1 MKTSIFIQL
10 YCCLLFLV
18 AFQSRKHSRAAAK
31 KASLGSIGVAAGD
44 FVDYQRLSFDPT
56 SMENTPTFKKKSV
69 SSINAILPGSPS
81 AAHRKASAGAFK
93 APTPTNVPHR
103 HNSTGHYSAAV
114 EASIRNL
121 SQSPP
126 HKADAFPKT
135 PSSFEEPA
143 APKPRTHSPD
153 LLSEP
158 KVTHFTF
165 PDSCLETYMSNMPPK
180 EETSHHSS
188 QVAKASVVMEDEDEN
203 EELIA
208 AVPFSSI
215 APDGQATT
223 RSNADTPTLAEHADH
238 LQTLLIL
245 SSPSPTHLTEPVNP
259 VTIQPTKS
267 FEPARKSSTNA
278 APSASASAS
287 TTPRHKGLSGGGGLK
302 GLLQRNIEA
311 SALAVFELQEQQRLR
326 ERPHTV
332 HGASADQPSPHSVP
346 VSPHLSVQAKGA
358 SVGVAAS
365 SVRPPVHARPSSSKA
380 SVRNSRQKT
389 KEIDWAGPAIIPVY
403 VAPAAA
409 KDVSLSRT
417 SPGTAPGAP
426 LIVAEPSAGTAVTLS
441 TAKSATATAMTNEET
456 MPRVQSRNENL
467 QLPTKGNVNLNTL
480 LLESHAGQPSPQPV
494 HSQDEAVVLKNSS
507 GQATPAIT
515 PRASHPDMAVAGQ
528 RRSNISKKEKVTN
541 AKLFM

>member
-1 MKTSIFIQL
+1 MNQL
-10 YCCLLFLV
+10 TLFFYLLFLL
-18 AFQSRKHSRAAAK
+18 AFQARKHSHATAK
-31 KASLGSIGVAAGD
+31 KASLGSIGVTPGD

-56 SMENTPTFKKKSV
+56 SMENTPTFKKKSI
-69 SSINAILPGSPS
+69 SSIHAILPGSPS

-93 APTPTNVPHR
+93 APTPTSVPHR

-126 HKADAFPKT
+126 RKGEAFPKT
-135 PSSFEEPA
+135 PKSFEEPV
-143 APKPRTHSPD
+143 APKPRTQSPD
-153 LLSEP
+153 LLNEP

-165 PDSCLETYMSNMPPK
+165 PDSCLETHLSNMPN

-188 QVAKASVVMEDEDEN
+188 QLAKGSVVMQDDDEN

-208 AVPFSSI
+208 AVPFTSI
-215 APDGQATT
+215 APDGQAHA

-238 LQTLLIL
+238 LQTLLTL
-245 SSPSPTHLTEPVNP
+245 SSPSPTHLAEAV
-259 VTIQPTKS
+259 QPTTIHLAKS
-267 FEPARKSSTNA
+267 FEPARKSSTHTA
-278 APSASASAS
+278 SSVSASAS

-311 SALAVFELQEQQRLR
+311 SALAVYELQEQQRFR
-326 ERPHTV
+326 ERPNTV
-332 HGASADQPSPHSVP
+332 HGATADQPSPRSVP

-358 SVGVAAS
+358 GVGVS
-365 SVRPPVHARPSSSKA
+365 GSNVRPPVHARPSSSKA
-380 SVRNSRQKT
+380 SVRNGRQKT

-403 VAPAAA
+403 VAPVAAA
-409 KDVSLSRT
+409 PGVL
-417 SPGTAPGAP
+417 PGTAPAGTSVAA
-426 LIVAEPSAGTAVTLS
+426 AEPSAGPQVPLS
-441 TAKSATATAMTNEET
+441 ANKSAPAVANEET
-456 MPRVQSRNENL
+456 MPRVHSRKENL
-467 QLPTKGNVNLNTL
+467 QLPTEGNVNLNTML
-480 LLESHAGQPSPQPV
+480 LGSHTSQPSPQPV

-507 GQATPAIT
+507 GNATPVIT